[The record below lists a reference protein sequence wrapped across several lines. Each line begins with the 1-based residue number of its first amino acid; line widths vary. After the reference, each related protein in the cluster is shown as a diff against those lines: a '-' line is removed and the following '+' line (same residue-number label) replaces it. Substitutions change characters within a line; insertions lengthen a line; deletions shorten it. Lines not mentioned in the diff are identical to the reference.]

1 MFNSRAVGVGGG
13 SNFFPTELSE
23 STFFAVCELLNFTSL
38 ENTRTQVQGRNCA
51 LPVRFCLVQLCQ
63 SELSRSATSST
74 GEKGHFLFLN
84 RNIVNPAK
92 KRQNNLFAVSGVL
105 VEFRTQGN
113 GSCTSANRNFLF
125 QFQKQKFENVQN
137 LGPYGTSLSFLTD
150 FSLFLAFGSCFFEN
164 FGFELGYSI
173 SMKKKL
179 KI

>member
-13 SNFFPTELSE
+13 QISFQLSE
-23 STFFAVCELLNFTSL
+23 STFFAACELLNFASL
-38 ENTRTQVQGRNCA
+38 EKTRTQVQRRNCT

-113 GSCTSANRNFLF
+113 GRFASANWNF
-125 QFQKQKFENVQN
+125 QFQIFAPEIKCSKYRSPIA
-137 LGPYGTSLSFLTD
+137 L
-150 FSLFLAFGSCFFEN
+150 
-164 FGFELGYSI
+164 
-173 SMKKKL
+173 
-179 KI
+179 